1 MKKLLLCSVLSALSF
16 FAVYAQDNV
25 GIGTLNPYKNALV
38 DMQATDKGLLIPRM
52 SSLDK
57 FAIFPTPDPAGEGLL
72 VYDTDSMSFW
82 YYDGQGAWLPAIG
95 PTGPTGPTGLSNI
108 DSIILQYASFD
119 TLFSSFASFD
129 TLMAEMATFD
139 SLFVTLA
146 NFDTVYSSIAYFDSV
161 FASYGSFDS
170 LYVGG
175 TNINSFID
183 SMIIASSTMGATGPT
198 GPSGADGYQGVD
210 GATGPTGPAGPSGAN
225 GPTGATGADGSQN
238 AWGLTGNAGTSTST
252 NFLGTTDAKDLL
264 IKTNNSER
272 IRVASG
278 GNIGIGSTSPSQ
290 KLDVSGNVKF
300 SGALMPNGSAGTS
313 GQILVSQGS
322 GNYPV
327 WQNISSITQAITL
340 MTTATVTQAYPNTSS
355 ISYKSL
361 TGLNQS
367 ITVPTGGTY
376 TVMCTAMG
384 TAEKSL
390 TTGTRVFAQY
400 AFFVDGV
407 QTGGVQRI
415 SIDDEESSQYARS
428 GWAISSTFVLTAGS
442 HTIEVKGAHAGGDC
456 SSSCASIDLCTP
468 DGYVGQ
474 ASLNLLIIKE

>member
-1 MKKLLLCSVLSALSF
+1 MKKLLLCSVLFALSF
-16 FAVYAQDNV
+16 IGVYAQDNV
-25 GIGTLNPYKNALV
+25 GIGTLYPYKHAII
-38 DMQATDKGLLIPRM
+38 DMQSTDKGLLIPRM
-52 SSLDK
+52 SSVDK

-108 DSIILQYASFD
+108 DSLILQYASFD
-119 TLFSSFASFD
+119 TLYSSFASFD
-129 TLMAEMATFD
+129 TLLASMATFD
-139 SLFVTLA
+139 TLF
-146 NFDTVYSSIAYFDSV
+146 SSIAYFDSV

-175 TNINSFID
+175 VNINSFID

-198 GPSGADGYQGVD
+198 GASGADGAVGID
-210 GATGPTGPAGPSGAN
+210 GAKGATGATGPSGAA
-225 GPTGATGADGSQN
+225 GATGADGAQN
-238 AWGLTGNAGTSTST
+238 AWGLTGNAGTSTTT

-264 IKTNNSER
+264 IKTNGSER
-272 IRVASG
+272 IRIASG
-278 GNIGIGSTSPSQ
+278 GNVGIGSSSPSQ
-290 KLDVSGNVKF
+290 KLDVSGNLKF

-313 GQILVSQGS
+313 GQILVSKGS
-322 GNYPV
+322 GTYPV
-327 WQNISSITQAITL
+327 WQNISAITQAITL
-340 MTTATVTQAYPNTSS
+340 ISSATVTQAYPNTST

-361 TGLNQS
+361 TGLTQS

-384 TAEKSL
+384 TAEKSS

-400 AFFVDGV
+400 AFFVDGT
-407 QTGGVQRI
+407 QTGGIQRV

-428 GWAISSTFVLTAGS
+428 GWAISSTFSLTAGA